1 MFDIEMAGTVTE
13 MIGSPDMWDLDWS
26 SILTLLL
33 RFIANLVVTTGIIRF
48 FYYPRSR
55 RRDYFF
61 SFILTSS
68 TIFML
73 LFLLDSVKIQ
83 VGFALGLFA
92 IFGILRYRT
101 DTLPVREMTY
111 LFMIIGISVINALE
125 KHIGYP
131 ELILTNLIFIF
142 VSWGMESSY
151 FLSHVSSKNII
162 YEKIELIKPEKEEEL
177 LSDLRQRTGIDI
189 DRVEIGS
196 IDFLRDTA
204 ILRLYYKSE
213 SFESADQNTSK
224 RFRDRS

>member
-1 MFDIEMAGTVTE
+1 MFDLKVTE
-13 MIGSPDMWDLDWS
+13 TAAEVINVASLWDINWPS
-26 SILTLLL
+26 LLSL
-33 RFIANLVVTTGIIRF
+33 LFRFLMNLLVTAGIIRF
-48 FYYPRSR
+48 FYYPRSK

-61 SFILTSS
+61 SFILTST

-125 KHIGYP
+125 KHIGYA
-131 ELILTNLIFIF
+131 ELFLTNAIFIL
-142 VSWGMESSY
+142 VSWGMETSY
-151 FLSHVSSKNII
+151 FLKHVSSKSII
-162 YEKIELIKPEKEEEL
+162 YEKIELIKPDKREEL
-177 LSDLRQRTGIDI
+177 LTDLRERTGINI
-189 DRVEIGS
+189 DRVEVGS

-204 ILRLYYKSE
+204 ILRLYYQSD

-224 RFRDRS
+224 KFRDRS

>member
-1 MFDIEMAGTVTE
+1 MFDLEMTESIAEVANIAGL
-13 MIGSPDMWDLDWS
+13 WDFDLQA
-26 SILTLLL
+26 IFLLFL
-33 RFIANLVVTTGIIRF
+33 RFTVNLIVTVGIIRF
-48 FYYPRSR
+48 FYYPRSK

-73 LFLLDSVKIQ
+73 LFLLDSVQIQ

-111 LFMIIGISVINALE
+111 LFMIIGISVINALL
-125 KHIGYP
+125 KHIGYAS
-131 ELILTNLIFIF
+131 LFATNFIF
-142 VSWGMESSY
+142 VVVTWGMESSY
-151 FLSHVSSKNII
+151 FLKHVSSKSII
-162 YEKIELIKPEKEEEL
+162 YEKIELIKPDKRKELIE
-177 LSDLRQRTGIDI
+177 DLKERTGIDI

-204 ILRLYYKSE
+204 ILRVYYKSDE
-213 SFESADQNTSK
+213 FESADQNTSK
-224 RFRDRS
+224 KFRDRS

>member
-1 MFDIEMAGTVTE
+1 MNETV
-13 MIGSPDMWDLDWS
+13 MLMMSKSPDLWDVNWM
-26 SILTLLL
+26 SILTLLF
-33 RFIANLVVTTGIIRF
+33 RFFTNLLVTAGIIRF
-48 FYYPRSR
+48 FYYPRSK

-73 LFLLDSVKIQ
+73 LFLLDTVKIQ

-131 ELILTNLIFIF
+131 ELILTNILFIL
-142 VSWGMESSY
+142 VSWGMETSY
-151 FLSHVSSKNII
+151 FLKHVSSKSII
-162 YEKIELIKPEKEEEL
+162 YEKIELIKPDKREEL
-177 LSDLRQRTGIDI
+177 LADLKDRTGIDVE
-189 DRVEIGS
+189 RVEVGS

-204 ILRLYYKSE
+204 ILRLYYNSE
-213 SFESADQNTSK
+213 SFESAEQNTSRK
-224 RFRDRS
+224 FRDRS

>member
-1 MFDIEMAGTVTE
+1 MFDLEMTETVAEIVNT
-13 MIGSPDMWDLDWS
+13 PNLWDLNWF
-26 SILTLLL
+26 SISNLLL
-33 RFIANLVVTTGIIRF
+33 RFLANLIVTAGIIRF
-48 FYYPRSR
+48 FYYPRSK

-73 LFLLDSVKIQ
+73 LFLLDTVKIQ

-131 ELILTNLIFIF
+131 ELILTNILFIL

-151 FLSHVSSKNII
+151 FLKHVSSKSII
-162 YEKIELIKPEKEEEL
+162 YEKIELIKPDRQDELMADLKE
-177 LSDLRQRTGIDI
+177 RTGIDI
-189 DRVEIGS
+189 ERVEIGS

-213 SFESADQNTSK
+213 DFESADQNTSRK
-224 RFRDRS
+224 FRDRS

>member
-1 MFDIEMAGTVTE
+1 MFDIEMNETLTE
-13 MIGSPDMWDLDWS
+13 VVNTPGLWEFDAYSMLMLF
-26 SILTLLL
+26 L
-33 RFIANLVVTTGIIRF
+33 RFAVNLLVTAGIIRF
-48 FYYPRSR
+48 FYYPRSK
-55 RRDYFF
+55 RRDFFF

-73 LFLLDSVKIQ
+73 LFLLDTVKIQ

-125 KHIGYP
+125 KHFGYP
-131 ELILTNLIFIF
+131 ELFATNFIFIL
-142 VSWGMESSY
+142 VTWIMESTY
-151 FLSHVSSKNII
+151 FLKHVSSKSII
-162 YEKIELIKPEKEEEL
+162 YEKIELIKPDKRDEL
-177 LSDLRQRTGIDI
+177 LADLRERTGIDI
-189 DRVEIGS
+189 DRVEVGS

-204 ILRLYYKSE
+204 ILRVYYQSE
-213 SFESADQNTSK
+213 EFESADHNTSK

>member
-1 MFDIEMAGTVTE
+1 MFDLEMAESIAEIANTAGL
-13 MIGSPDMWDLDWS
+13 WDFDLQA
-26 SILTLLL
+26 IFLLFL
-33 RFIANLVVTTGIIRF
+33 RFTVNLIVTVGIIRF
-48 FYYPRSR
+48 FYYPRSK

-73 LFLLDSVKIQ
+73 LFLLDSVQIQ

-111 LFMIIGISVINALE
+111 LFMIIGISVINALL
-125 KHIGYP
+125 KHIGYAS
-131 ELILTNLIFIF
+131 LFATNFIF
-142 VSWGMESSY
+142 VVVTWGMESSY
-151 FLSHVSSKNII
+151 FLKHVSSKSII
-162 YEKIELIKPEKEEEL
+162 YEKIELIKPDKRKELIE
-177 LSDLRQRTGIDI
+177 DLKERTGIDI

-204 ILRLYYKSE
+204 ILRLYYKSDE
-213 SFESADQNTSK
+213 FENADQNTSK
-224 RFRDRS
+224 KFRDRS

>member
-1 MFDIEMAGTVTE
+1 MFDLEMTETVAEIVNT
-13 MIGSPDMWDLDWS
+13 PNLWDLNWF
-26 SILTLLL
+26 SISNLLL
-33 RFIANLVVTTGIIRF
+33 RFLANLIVTAGIIRF
-48 FYYPRSR
+48 FYYPRSK

-73 LFLLDSVKIQ
+73 LFLLDTVKIQ

-131 ELILTNLIFIF
+131 ELILTNILFIL

-151 FLSHVSSKNII
+151 FLKHVSSKSII
-162 YEKIELIKPEKEEEL
+162 YEKIELIKPDRQDELMADLKE
-177 LSDLRQRTGIDI
+177 RTGIDI
-189 DRVEIGS
+189 DRVEVGS

-204 ILRLYYKSE
+204 ILRLYYQSE
-213 SFESADQNTSK
+213 NFESADQNTTK

>member
-1 MFDIEMAGTVTE
+1 MFDLEMTDNLAEVATAAGL
-13 MIGSPDMWDLDWS
+13 WDFDPGD
-26 SILTLLL
+26 IFLLFL
-33 RFIANLVVTTGIIRF
+33 RFSLNLIVTASIIRF
-48 FYYPRSR
+48 FYYPRSK

-73 LFLLDSVKIQ
+73 LFLLDTVQIQ

-111 LFMIIGISVINALE
+111 LFMIIGISVINALL

-131 ELILTNLIFIF
+131 SLFATNFIFIL
-142 VSWGMESSY
+142 VTWGMESTY
-151 FLSHVSSKNII
+151 FLKHVSSKSII
-162 YEKIELIKPEKEEEL
+162 YEKIELIKPENREEL
-177 LSDLRQRTGIDI
+177 INDLKERTGINI
-189 DRVEIGS
+189 DRVEVGS

-204 ILRLYYKSE
+204 ILRLYYKSDE
-213 SFESADQNTSK
+213 FESADQNTSRK
-224 RFRDRS
+224 FRDRS

>member
-1 MFDIEMAGTVTE
+1 MFDLEMAESIVEVANTAGL
-13 MIGSPDMWDLDWS
+13 WDFDLQA
-26 SILTLLL
+26 IFLLFL
-33 RFIANLVVTTGIIRF
+33 RFTVNLIVTVGIIRF
-48 FYYPRSR
+48 FYYPRSK

-73 LFLLDSVKIQ
+73 LFLLDSVQIQ

-111 LFMIIGISVINALE
+111 LFMIIGISVINALL
-125 KHIGYP
+125 KHIGYAS
-131 ELILTNLIFIF
+131 LFATNFIF
-142 VSWGMESSY
+142 VVVTWGMESSY
-151 FLSHVSSKNII
+151 FLKHVSSKSII
-162 YEKIELIKPEKEEEL
+162 YEKIELIKPDKRKELIE
-177 LSDLRQRTGIDI
+177 DLKERTGIDI

-204 ILRLYYKSE
+204 ILRLYYKSDE
-213 SFESADQNTSK
+213 FENADQNTSK
-224 RFRDRS
+224 KFRDRS